1 MLIPKNRHEYYLAVI
16 SGNDY
21 PTFPPK
27 IREEQYLAK
36 LAGREVDVPT
46 PRTPKER
53 AYYNIINDIKFEP
66 ENRWQIFVAAANDDS
81 ITAPIPRTREE
92 IWWSN
97 ISLSHEV
104 IVEYVGTL
112 PAILTGTKA
121 GYLESYKIYG
131 NAVQDG
137 TPTPDNPIVP
147 SGCGER
153 TVNLWNF
160 QPSAER
166 SGVTLTWNGA
176 KIVFSG
182 ICTLSSNLTKSIT
195 LSAGTYTIKANAN
208 RIPVEDDNSCVDVYK
223 ASPYMMAK
231 ITNRNAINGI
241 ANFTLGEETT
251 VILRIRVQ
259 ADVNYDGFTLEPM
272 LNSGSTA
279 LPYEPYGYKLPL
291 TVNGVEYPI
300 YIGDA
305 QLAKDEYVDSTT
317 GKVYRRTENL
327 SPPEEEWIDGQIGGG
342 DGTVHPSTQIKVS
355 PFIDVSTCETCIMEV
370 FSAETEWAAAGYR
383 EMAFYDENKQY
394 LGWIGGGGRQTLTP
408 DSTEMLSEFPA
419 GTVYVR
425 IGCSHGD
432 QPFYPQLVSG
442 YTPTH
447 QFYPYLVPTDP
458 PTPFPQLPTVAGT
471 TVIDYN
477 GETKPDKVE
486 LTYKTIKKSYISA
499 DDKVYQDPNGQLL
512 GG

>member
-66 ENRWQIFVAAANDDS
+66 ENRWQTFVAAANDDS

-92 IWWSN
+92 IWWAN

-104 IVEYVGTL
+104 IVEYIGTL
-112 PAILTGTKA
+112 PTTLQTVE

-131 NAVQDG
+131 NAEQNG
-137 TPTPDNPIVP
+137 TPTPENPIAP

-153 TVNLWNF
+153 TENFWNF
-160 QPSAER
+160 QPSTEQ

-208 RIPVEDDNSCVDVYK
+208 RIPVKDDNSCVDVYK

-231 ITNRNAINGI
+231 IANRNAINGI
-241 ANFTLGEETT
+241 AQFTLGEETT

-272 LNSGSTA
+272 LNLGSTT
-279 LPYEPYGYKLPL
+279 LPYEPYGYKLPILSNSAVTNIYLGEVETTRRIRKLVL
-291 TVNGVEYPI
+291 TGKEGITQHSIVNNIVGVRIPTPTVVAAGSPI
-300 YIGDA
+300 ICTHATNVSWANYYGFRTYAMVASNASAGNLIVYMSAPDSEHNTLSDIKSYLAQQYANGTPVTIWYILVELETGIVNEPLMKIGNYTDTI
-305 QLAKDEYVDSTT
+305 DSTQST
-317 GKVYRRTENL
+317 V
-327 SPPEEEWIDGQIGGG
+327 QIP
-342 DGTVHPSTQIKVS
+342 T
-355 PFIDVSTCETCIMEV
+355 
-370 FSAETEWAAAGYR
+370 AAG
-383 EMAFYDENKQY
+383 
-394 LGWIGGGGRQTLTP
+394 
-408 DSTEMLSEFPA
+408 STTISWAGEGLAPSE
-419 GTVYVR
+419 
-425 IGCSHGD
+425 
-432 QPFYPQLVSG
+432 
-442 YTPTH
+442 
-447 QFYPYLVPTDP
+447 
-458 PTPFPQLPTVAGT
+458 
-471 TVIDYN
+471 
-477 GETKPDKVE
+477 VE

>member
-36 LAGREVDVPT
+36 LAGREVDVPI
-46 PRTPKER
+46 PKTPKER

-66 ENRWQIFVAAANDDS
+66 ENRWQTFVAAANDDS

-92 IWWSN
+92 IWWAN

-112 PAILTGTKA
+112 PATLQTIE

-131 NAVQDG
+131 NTVQDG
-137 TPTPDNPIVP
+137 TPTPSDPIYP
-147 SGCGER
+147 SECGER
-153 TVNLWNF
+153 TGNLFDNSTAVLGKYIDNNGNE
-160 QPSAER
+160 QSSSVPSPTQQLNH
-166 SGVTLTWNGA
+166 SNY
-176 KIVFSG
+176 FSV
-182 ICTLSSNLTKSIT
+182 SPNS
-195 LSAGTYTIKANAN
+195 TYTFSSVKDIIIQQTVAFVWYTSSRTFISRTTAVKPIGETNYELTATAPENAAYAIINYTTANN
-208 RIPVEDDNSCVDVYK
+208 EV
-223 ASPYMMAK
+223 
-231 ITNRNAINGI
+231 
-241 ANFTLGEETT
+241 
-251 VILRIRVQ
+251 
-259 ADVNYDGFTLEPM
+259 M
-272 LNSGSTA
+272 LNLGSTP

-300 YIGDA
+300 YLDDA

-317 GKVYRRTENL
+317 GKIYRRTENL
-327 SPPEEEWIDGQIGGG
+327 SPPEEEWIDEQIGG
-342 DGTVHPSTQIKVS
+342 DGTVHPSTEIKTS

-383 EMAFYDENKQY
+383 KMAFYDENKQF
-394 LGWIGGGGRQTLTP
+394 LGWIGGGGRRALTP
-408 DSTEMLSEFPA
+408 NSSERLSEFPT

-425 IGCSHGD
+425 ISCSHSD

-447 QFYPYLVPTDP
+447 RFYPYLVPTDP
-458 PTPFPQLPTVAGT
+458 PVPFPQIPTVAGT
-471 TVIDYN
+471 TTIDYN
-477 GETKPDKVE
+477 GEPKPDKVE
-486 LTYKTIKKSYISA
+486 LTYKTIKRNYISA
-499 DDKVYQDPNGQLL
+499 DDKVYQDTNGQLL